1 MKKINIYRMFI
12 MPLSS
17 FVCAAAAAQNLDPTV
32 VVSRDYEGKLMEVHK
47 PKIEMAVPDSVL
59 RFDLE
64 FDYSVSDSPYKG
76 AYDFTPYVLDMK
88 PSPTYRHNSRLY
100 LNAGAGYQFHP
111 ELDLV
116 WSPALKSEAFK
127 MNVFAHHR
135 SYIGKWWNIAA
146 ADTDAGIV
154 FDRVGKDA
162 LERDWSGEDL
172 VSNAG
177 FNGKYDW
184 EDGALRFDAGYY
196 GL

>member
-1 MKKINIYRMFI
+1 
-12 MPLSS
+12 MPLFS
-17 FVCAAAAAQNLDPTV
+17 FVCAAAVAQNLDPTV

-127 MNVFAHHR
+127 MNAR
-135 SYIGKWWNIAA
+135 
-146 ADTDAGIV
+146 
-154 FDRVGKDA
+154 
-162 LERDWSGEDL
+162 
-172 VSNAG
+172 
-177 FNGKYDW
+177 
-184 EDGALRFDAGYY
+184 
-196 GL
+196 

>member
-1 MKKINIYRMFI
+1 MFI

-17 FVCAAAAAQNLDPTV
+17 FVCAAAVAQNLDPTV

-135 SYIGKWWNIAA
+135 SYKHSRKPLYYLS
-146 ADTDAGIV
+146 V
-154 FDRVGKDA
+154 
-162 LERDWSGEDL
+162 LYER
-172 VSNAG
+172 
-177 FNGKYDW
+177 NG
-184 EDGALRFDAGYY
+184 LPS
-196 GL
+196 